1 MQLIPGVGQHC
12 SDRFAAPRPS
22 TAVVFLPQVL
32 ERLGSAATRVAIVV
46 APGGYGKTSHV
57 AAFVAQDPRP
67 CAWVDIDDADTDP
80 HVLLAVLVNAL
91 SAITDFDAEDLLV
104 AGATPGQ
111 IATVVAPRF
120 GRAVRRCVMPFVLVL
135 DDVHALPRGVPVDL
149 LDALLANVPDGATV
163 VLSGRSA
170 PITRLHMRRIDD
182 GLVEIGASD
191 LRLGAGEIV
200 LVLDEMG
207 ARCDIDQVERVLLAT
222 EGWPVG
228 VRLAGR
234 RSLADADTG
243 YAQREPAE
251 LSGREQP
258 VADYV
263 RTEWLWGLSDDDRD
277 FLMRVSCLE
286 RLSGALCNAVLGRND
301 SGDVLHRVFDDRLIV
316 IPLDRREES
325 YRMHNLLRDAL
336 QAEFERVDAAGM
348 REVCTKASEW
358 FESTGDIDRAIR
370 QAAEAGSLSRVE
382 RLITEH
388 TLYFHTHGRYA
399 TVHRWLELL
408 PRERILAS
416 PSLCLSAALTS
427 LGRGDAAGT
436 GAWVRM
442 GEHAISSS
450 EADPQAVMRLLTF
463 RSIMNG
469 SEIRPALADAERA
482 YRDLVPG
489 IWHAAACMTY
499 GAWSW
504 TAGDDGACTLLAEG
518 AEEAR
523 IFGGPSV
530 EAQCRALLAMI
541 AFSRGETAIARS
553 YTEAARAILRA
564 NDLEHN
570 PSLVIVIAVSALGEA
585 TDGDP
590 AAARSD
596 CLLGRHQLAYF
607 ATVAGWTNLLARIA
621 LANASM
627 LLNDRAGAETL
638 VREVRSILDVLPD
651 ASRVLGQVDE
661 LQGMLQASRR
671 LVPYAPSSL
680 TTAELRLLHYLPT
693 NLTVAEIA
701 GRLYLSRFTV
711 KTHCAAIYRKLGV
724 SSRSQAVEV
733 SQSMGLLPSSTSLL
747 SR

>member
-12 SDRFAAPRPS
+12 SDGFAAPLPS

-32 ERLGSAATRVAIVV
+32 ERLSSAATRVAVVV

-57 AAFVAQDPRP
+57 AAFVAEDPRP
-67 CAWVDIDDADTDP
+67 CAWVDIDDADSDP
-80 HVLLAVLVNAL
+80 HVLLAVLVEAL
-91 SAITDFDAEDLLV
+91 SAITDFDAEDLHV

-111 IATVVAPRF
+111 IATILAPRF
-120 GRAVRRCVMPFVLVL
+120 GRAVRRCVTPFVLVV
-135 DDVHALPRGVPVDL
+135 DDVHVVASGVAADL
-149 LDALLANVPDGATV
+149 LDALVANVPDGATV
-163 VLSGRSA
+163 VLSGRST
-170 PITRLHMRRIDD
+170 PIKSLARRRIDD
-182 GLVEIGASD
+182 GVVEIGASD
-191 LRLGAGEIV
+191 LRLRAGEIAR
-200 LVLDEMG
+200 VLDGLG
-207 ARCDIDQVERVLLAT
+207 APCDADQVERVLLAT

-234 RSLADADTG
+234 KALADAND
-243 YAQREPAE
+243 AQPQAVE

-263 RTEWLWGLSDDDRD
+263 RAEWLWGLSDDDRD

-286 RLSGALCNAVLGRND
+286 WLSGALCNAVLGRND

-336 QAEFERVDAAGM
+336 RAEFERVDAAGV
-348 REVCTKASEW
+348 REVCSRASVW

-370 QAAEAGSLSRVE
+370 QAAEAGNLSRVE

-416 PSLCLSAALTS
+416 ASLCLSAALTS
-427 LGRGDAAGT
+427 LGSGDAAGT
-436 GAWVRM
+436 TAWVRM
-442 GEHAISSS
+442 GEHAIASPD
-450 EADPQAVMRLLTF
+450 ADPQAVLRLLTF
-463 RSIMNG
+463 RSIM
-469 SEIRPALADAERA
+469 SAAEIRHALADAERA
-482 YRDLVPG
+482 YRELVPG

-504 TAGDDGACTLLAEG
+504 TAGDDGACALLAEG

-541 AFSRGETAIARS
+541 AFSRGETETARS
-553 YTEAARAILRA
+553 YAETARAILRA
-564 NDLEHN
+564 NDLEQN
-570 PSLVIVIAVSALGEA
+570 PSLVIVIAVSALVEA

-590 AAARSD
+590 S
-596 CLLGRHQLAYF
+596 GR
-607 ATVAGWTNLLARIA
+607 
-621 LANASM
+621 
-627 LLNDRAGAETL
+627 
-638 VREVRSILDVLPD
+638 
-651 ASRVLGQVDE
+651 
-661 LQGMLQASRR
+661 SRR
-671 LVPYAPSSL
+671 LAPRPASSGV
-680 TTAELRLLHYLPT
+680 LRR
-693 NLTVAEIA
+693 
-701 GRLYLSRFTV
+701 GRRV
-711 KTHCAAIYRKLGV
+711 DEPARPDCARQCQRAA
-724 SSRSQAVEV
+724 Q
-733 SQSMGLLPSSTSLL
+733 
-747 SR
+747 